1 MVYIPRWQIILILVA
16 CLLGVVYAAP
26 NFLPDQ
32 QREWLKE
39 NLPSW
44 APGKAM
50 NLGLDLR
57 GGSHLL
63 MEVGVDVVV
72 RERLNALTE
81 NIRTDLRQKNIGYVD
96 LAQQGTVITF
106 TVRDPAQAAEARET
120 IRTLEEGT
128 EVTGEG
134 AEVRVTYTQAT
145 LNGFQTSAIEQSIEI
160 VRRRVDET
168 GTTEPT
174 IVRQGADRILLQLPG
189 INDPQRVK
197 RLLGQTAKMSFH
209 LVDETVTPEDVAA
222 NRAPAGTMLLP
233 SREQQGEIVPVRR
246 RVNVTGETLVDAQP
260 SFQQGMPVVSFRFD
274 SVGARRFGETTK
286 DNVNRRLAIVL
297 DGEVISA
304 PNINEPILGGRGIIS
319 GSFTVEQ
326 AQDLAL
332 LLRAGALP
340 APLKVLEERSVG
352 PSLGI
357 DSINSG
363 VIATIVALGLIA
375 AFTIACYGRFGIY
388 AVIALAA
395 NLALLI
401 ALMSLLQATLT
412 LPGIIGIVLTIGM
425 AVDANVLVFERI
437 HDEIGMGRSPI
448 SAIDVGYN
456 KAMSAIIDAN
466 LTTLVAGIVL
476 YAVGTGPVRGFAVTL
491 TLGLVTSYFTA
502 IYVTR
507 LMVVQWLRS
516 SKPAT
521 LNV

>member
-1 MVYIPRWQIILILVA
+1 MVYIPRWQIILIVLA
-16 CLLGVVYAAP
+16 CIWGVIYSAP
-26 NFLPDQ
+26 NFLADH
-32 QREWLKE
+32 QREWLKS
-39 NLPSW
+39 NLPGW
-44 APGKAM
+44 APAKSM

-63 MEVGVDVVV
+63 LQVGVDVVV
-72 RERLNALTE
+72 RERLTALSE

-96 LAQQGTVITF
+96 LAQTGNIITF
-106 TVRDPAQAAEARET
+106 TVRDPAQAGEARET

-128 EVTGEG
+128 VVGGEG
-134 AEVRVTYTQAT
+134 DKVTVTYSSAT
-145 LNGFQTSAIEQSIEI
+145 LNAFQTSAIEQSIEI

-168 GTTEPT
+168 GTAEPT
-174 IVRQGADRILLQLPG
+174 IIRQGMDRILLQLPG

-197 RLLGQTAKMSFH
+197 RLLGQTAKMTFH
-209 LVDETVTPEDVAA
+209 LVDDTVTAEDIAA

-233 SREQQGEIVPVRR
+233 SREREGEIIPVRR

-260 SFQQGMPVVSFRFD
+260 SFQQGAPVVSFRFD

-352 PSLGI
+352 PSLGE

-363 VIATIVALGLIA
+363 IIAAIVALALVAI
-375 AFTIACYGRFGIY
+375 FTVACYGRFGIY
-388 AVIALAA
+388 AVLALAA
-395 NLALLI
+395 NLAMLI
-401 ALMSLLQATLT
+401 AAMSMLQATLT

-437 HDEIGMGRSPI
+437 HDELRWGRSPI

-456 KAMSAIIDAN
+456 KAMSAIIDSN
-466 LTTLVAGIVL
+466 LTTLVSGIIL

-491 TLGLVTSYFTA
+491 TLGLITSYFTA

-507 LMVVQWLRS
+507 LMVVFWLRS
-516 SKPAT
+516 AKPAT
-521 LNV
+521 INV